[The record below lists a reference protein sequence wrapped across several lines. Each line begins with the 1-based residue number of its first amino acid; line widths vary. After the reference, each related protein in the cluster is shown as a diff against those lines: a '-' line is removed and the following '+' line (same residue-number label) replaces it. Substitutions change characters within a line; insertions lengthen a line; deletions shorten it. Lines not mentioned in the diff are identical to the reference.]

1 MAKLSRTLPIPS
13 SAHRLRALRR
23 LLFAATMA
31 GLVAWRPAAQAQQAI
46 VTLPS
51 ADITPTGKLFFMH
64 ETQARIWGDA
74 PYWSGTYF
82 TTYGLTPGLELAATV
97 FDVGV
102 FGGGKVGNP
111 SLALG
116 AKGRLELFEAALPS
130 LDLCMIA
137 GAMAVV
143 ALDGDGVGHWLY
155 SSLSGKVPW
164 LDTRLSVGASH
175 ASSQFYGPGF
185 DTISFTAS
193 VEQPIPGIH
202 GLSLVAEWFS
212 GRHELSNFIGGVT
225 YHPNPTWIF
234 VAGWKVPTQDG
245 DFKVDEQALVLEVG
259 LFLPVLA
266 GASQAGGAH

>member
-1 MAKLSRTLPIPS
+1 MPHPSTSLQPS
-13 SAHRLRALRR
+13 SLHPSAWWVALI
-23 LLFAATMA
+23 ACVA
-31 GLVAWRPAAQAQQAI
+31 GLAAWTPLASAQQAI

-64 ETQARIWGDA
+64 ETQARAWSDA

-82 TTYGLTPGLELAATV
+82 TTYGLTPGFELAATV

-102 FGGGKVGNP
+102 YGGGKVGNP

-116 AKGRLELFEAALPS
+116 GKGRLELFEGALPA
-130 LDLCMIA
+130 LDLCVVS
-137 GAMAVV
+137 GAMVVV

-155 SSLSGKVPW
+155 SSLSGKLPW

-175 ASSQFYGPGF
+175 ASAELYGPGF
-185 DTISFTAS
+185 DTLSFTAS
-193 VEQPIPGIH
+193 VEQPIPGVH

-212 GRHELSNFIGGVT
+212 GRHDLSNFIGGVT
-225 YHPNPTWIF
+225 WHPNPTWIF

-245 DFKVDEQALVLEVG
+245 TIKIDEQALVLEVG
-259 LFLPVLA
+259 LFLPLLA
-266 GASQAGGAH
+266 QAGGGAGGH